1 VLSIHSSDQGPLAQP
16 PSGALPEAVRRR
28 RARMRP
34 DDMVGMGYFPDEVGL
49 ENGWPEPDS

>member
-1 VLSIHSSDQGPLAQP
+1 MLSIHSSDQGPLAQP

-34 DDMVGMGYFPDEVGL
+34 DDMIGMGYFPDEVGL